1 MKYFPVLIIVLI
13 GFFLR
18 VLWLDQFP
26 EGVTAD
32 EIQQGY
38 MAYSILHTGKDEW
51 GDFLPLNPTS
61 LGEYKPIL
69 YSALIIPFEAILGLN
84 IYAVRLP
91 SALAGGATVLVI
103 VYLVSILFKSFKIGL
118 LSGAI
123 LAISFWHIIFS
134 RIGWESNV
142 GLFFF
147 CLGLLLFL
155 KSFKN
160 RKMILFSSLSF
171 SLTLISYNSFKFFT
185 PIFILG
191 LIMLKHKELAGFE
204 RKWLAL
210 SFLIFTIF
218 ISILAYGWIFS
229 GGSRRA
235 EDAAIYNQENLERLR
250 RQQYVDPLPQPLNR
264 LVNSKYSYLSSQF
277 IQNYFGYFSPTF
289 LISPHRSDASLF
301 NLNGSWLISFWEF
314 SFLILGIYFLF
325 AKNLPNKKIFILWIL
340 TAPIPASLTRDYN
353 QVVRVEPL
361 LITLPIIS
369 GLGAWG
375 FWGLIEKSKY
385 RNIILSLLI
394 LIIGWTTITRAD
406 YFLAHHFRSPL
417 GGLKFGYQDA
427 IFYTEENKDK
437 YDKIIF
443 TKYHSNPQIFTA
455 FYSEMEPQV
464 FQKNSQNWK
473 HFEKQ
478 FKFVDMIDMK
488 LEKYYFQNIDF
499 SRELNEKNALIVAV
513 ERELPPNIPIL
524 KVINDPSGRNVFII
538 TDTNILQK

>member
-1 MKYFPVLIIVLI
+1 MKYILVVSIVLV

-18 VLWLDQFP
+18 LLWLDQYP
-26 EGVTAD
+26 LGVTAD

-38 MAYSILHTGKDEW
+38 MAYSILQTGKDEW
-51 GDFLPLNPTS
+51 GDFLPLNPVS

-69 YSALIIPFEAILGLN
+69 YSALIVPFEAILGLN

-91 SALAGGATVLVI
+91 SAIAGGATVLVI
-103 VYLVSILFKSFKIGL
+103 VYLVSTLFKSFKIGL
-118 LSGAI
+118 LAGAI

-134 RIGWESNV
+134 RIGWESNL

-160 RKMILFSSLSF
+160 NKMILFSALSF
-171 SLTLISYNSFKFFT
+171 GLTLISYNSFKFFT

-191 LIMLKHKELAGFE
+191 LILLKHKQLVRFD
-204 RKWLAL
+204 RKWLFL
-210 SFLIFTIF
+210 SVLILAIF
-218 ISILAYGWIFS
+218 VSILSYGWIFS

-235 EDAAIYNQENLERLR
+235 EDAAIYNQDNLGRLR
-250 RQQYVDPLPQPLNR
+250 RQQFEDPLPQPFNR

-289 LISPHRSDASLF
+289 LISPHRSDTSLF

-314 SFLILGIYFLF
+314 VFLILGIYFLF
-325 AKNLPNKKIFILWIL
+325 AKNLPNKKIFLLWIL
-340 TAPIPASLTRDYN
+340 TAPIPAALTRDYN
-353 QVVRVEPL
+353 HVVRVEPL
-361 LITLPIIS
+361 LITLPIVS

-375 FWGLIEKSKY
+375 FWELIKKSKY
-385 RNIILSLLI
+385 QRFILFFVI
-394 LIIGWTTITRAD
+394 LTVGWTTITRAD

-417 GGLKFGYQDA
+417 GGLKFGYEEA
-427 IFYTEENKDK
+427 IKYTEENKDK
-437 YDKIIF
+437 YDKVIF

-455 FYSEMEPQV
+455 FYSKMEPEV
-464 FQKNSQNWK
+464 FQRNSQNWK
-473 HFEKQ
+473 YFEEK
-478 FKFVDMIDMK
+478 FKFVDMIDMD

-513 ERELPPNIPIL
+513 EKELPPNIPIL
-524 KVINDPSGRNVFII
+524 KKIKDPAGNNVFII